1 MQVLKANHTVV
12 DVVDPANVPID
23 PTDGR
28 TGQDGHR
35 AKEAHQ
41 EARKTGV
48 IENAPVKGKMII
60 CVKKYDRYIFH
71 IRKKKITYKT
81 KLFQFFFEIRCL
93 HKNVFEMVNS
103 CIWSLLSPFSFSLGE
118 TLFIMCA

>member
-28 TGQDGHR
+28 TGQDGHH

-48 IENAPVKGKMII
+48 IENAHVKGKILI

-71 IRKKKITYKT
+71 IRKRKLRT
-81 KLFQFFFEIRCL
+81 KRSFF
-93 HKNVFEMVNS
+93 N
-103 CIWSLLSPFSFSLGE
+103 SFSKSGVC
-118 TLFIMCA
+118 IKMYSKR